1 MPADTTTEEK
11 ETQKAASS
19 HELILEM
26 KGIRKSFPGVDVF
39 TGFDFD
45 LRKGEVHCI
54 CGENGAGKS
63 TLIKILS
70 GAYAPDGGE
79 IIIDGKKIDMMTPRS
94 AMKLGIQTIYQEHA
108 LYPLLPVFENLFA
121 GNELARGPVISR
133 AAMVARS
140 SEVLKRLDSNISPYE
155 IVGNL
160 GSGEQ
165 KTIEIARAFIQESKI
180 MVLDEPTASFSQK
193 ETDHLLGLIKVL
205 SKKEGISII
214 YISHHLDEV
223 FKIADRVTVIRDGQ
237 KIRTYETANLTEQQ
251 LIRDMVGRDVS
262 AFYKRERTAIG
273 DVVFEARD
281 VAGKGVNHAS
291 LMVRSGE
298 VLGIAGMVGSGR
310 TELAELLFGVEHMH
324 AGEIKIRG
332 RNVHIHTP
340 LDAIANRMCF
350 ITEDRQSSGLFLI
363 HSIVKNAVIA
373 SYAKTRMPF
382 ALPAEDVRLAK
393 KYVKAMN
400 VITPSVEQKV
410 VFLSGGNQQK
420 VVLAKWFATAGDI
433 FIFDEPTRGI
443 DVGAKEE
450 IYKIMTGLLKEGK
463 SIILISSD
471 MPELIAM
478 SDRIMVMRN
487 GAMVAEVNR
496 REDICEENILNYSI
510 GGGA

>member
-1 MPADTTTEEK
+1 MSADTTTQQEV
-11 ETQKAASS
+11 TQQSNSTRA
-19 HELILEM
+19 LVLEM

-70 GAYAPDGGE
+70 GAHAPDGGD
-79 IIIDGKKIDMMTPRS
+79 IIIEGKKIDSMTPRS

-121 GNELARGPVISR
+121 GNELGKGPIVSKS
-133 AAMVARS
+133 AMIAKS
-140 SEVLKRLDSNISPYE
+140 DEVLKCLDSDISPYE

-193 ETDHLLGLIKVL
+193 ETDHLLGIIKML
-205 SKKEGISII
+205 SGEGISVI

-237 KIRTYETANLTEQQ
+237 KINTYDIANLTEQQ
-251 LIRDMVGRDVS
+251 LIKDMVGRDVS
-262 AFYKRERTAIG
+262 AFYKRERAEIG
-273 DVVFEARD
+273 DVMYEAMD
-281 VAGKGVNHAS
+281 VSGKGVKQAS

-298 VLGIAGMVGSGR
+298 LLGIAGMVGSGR
-310 TELAELLFGVEHMH
+310 TELAELLFGVQPMYT
-324 AGEIKIRG
+324 GEIKIHGKPVR
-332 RNVHIHTP
+332 IKTP
-340 LDAIANRMCF
+340 LDAIANKMCF

-373 SYAKTRMPF
+373 SYAKSKMPF
-382 ALPAEDVRLAK
+382 ARPVDDVKLAT

-400 VITPSVEQKV
+400 VITPSVNQKV

-420 VVLAKWFATAGDI
+420 VVLAKWFATMGDI

-450 IYKIMTGLLKEGK
+450 IYKIMTGLLKDGK
-463 SIILISSD
+463 CIIMISSD

-478 SDRIMVMRN
+478 SDRIMVMRD
-487 GAMVAEVNR
+487 GEMVAEVNR
-496 REDICEENILNYSI
+496 REEICEENILNYSI
-510 GGGA
+510 GGGV

>member
-1 MPADTTTEEK
+1 MSADVVTKMKEK
-11 ETQKAASS
+11 KQSNA
-19 HELILEM
+19 LILEM
-26 KGIRKSFPGVDVF
+26 KGIQKSFPGVDVF
-39 TGFDFD
+39 TGLDFD
-45 LRKGEVHCI
+45 LRRGEVHCI

-70 GAYAPDGGE
+70 GAHAPDGGE
-79 IIIDGKKIDMMTPRS
+79 IIIDGKKIDLMTPRS
-94 AMKLGIQTIYQEHA
+94 AMQLGIQTIYQEHA
-108 LYPLLPVFENLFA
+108 LYPLLPVYENLFA
-121 GNELARGPVISR
+121 GNELGKGPVISR
-133 AAMVARS
+133 SAMVDKS
-140 SEVLKRLDSNISPYE
+140 EEVLKCLNSDISPYE

-205 SKKEGISII
+205 AKEGISII
-214 YISHHLDEV
+214 YISHHLEEV

-237 KIRTYETANLTEQQ
+237 KINTYEIANLTEQQ

-262 AFYKRERTAIG
+262 AFYQRERATIG
-273 DVVFEARD
+273 EMMFEATD
-281 VAGKGVNHAS
+281 IAGKGVKHAS
-291 LMVRSGE
+291 LNVRSGE
-298 VLGIAGMVGSGR
+298 LLGIAGMVGSGR
-310 TELAELLFGVEHMH
+310 TELAELLFGVQPMEC
-324 AGEIKIRG
+324 GEIKIKG
-332 RNVHIHTP
+332 KKVHIRTP

-363 HSIVKNAVIA
+363 HSIVKNVVIA
-373 SYAKTRMPF
+373 SYAKSRMPF
-382 ALPAEDVRLAK
+382 ARPADDVKLAQ
-393 KYVKAMN
+393 KYIKAMN
-400 VITPSVEQKV
+400 VITPSVDQKV

-463 SIILISSD
+463 CIIMISSD

-487 GAMVAEVNR
+487 GEMVAEVNR
-496 REDICEENILNYSI
+496 REEICEENILNYSI
-510 GGGA
+510 GGGV